1 MFPDPHPNRL
11 SAPSPADSGDW
22 WLRIGSII
30 LSVFLAA
37 PVAIV
42 HEQWARRQLPPQAR
56 GGAGR
61 DTPEEKRIEI
71 ETALAFYGAVL
82 VIGRGLY
89 RLRGARRELDEL
101 TAWSV
106 WFPVVAHLGIALWM
120 LFVAPR
126 GDGRGFDVR
135 PSFIVAGLMLITAL
149 GDVSERL
156 RDGRLTGRQIEAAV
170 RDAVLNAL
178 LAAALMVALFA
189 ISLLVTMML
198 YWTILYWTA
207 F

>member
-1 MFPDPHPNRL
+1 MFPDPHSNCL

-22 WLRIGSII
+22 WLRVGGIV

-42 HEQWARRQLPPQAR
+42 HEQWARRQLPPQAQ

-61 DTPEEKRIEI
+61 DTPEERRIEI

-120 LFVAPR
+120 LCGTPR
-126 GDGRGFDVR
+126 GDGGFDVR
-135 PSFIVAGLMLITAL
+135 PSCIVAGLMLIVAL

-156 RDGRLTGRQIEAAV
+156 RDGRLTGRRIEEAV
-170 RDAVLNAL
+170 RDAVVNAL
-178 LAAALMVALFA
+178 LAAAFVVALCA
-189 ISLLVTMML
+189 ISLLVTM
-198 YWTILYWTA
+198 ILYWMILNWTA